1 MADGFAQLDAREI
14 GSRDDLE
21 LGEHLSQVVVDR
33 AGAEEELGSDLG
45 VREPGCGEAGDV
57 EFLRRELVSRRGVAF
72 AGALT
77 AGAQL
82 AARAVCPWRRR
93 VLLERC
99 QRSA

>member
-1 MADGFAQLDAREI
+1 VADGFAQLDACEI

-33 AGAEEELGSDLG
+33 AGAEEQLGSDVG
-45 VREPGCGEAGDV
+45 VGEPVGGEAGDV
-57 EFLRRELVSRRGVAF
+57 EFLGCELVSRGGVAF
-72 AGALT
+72 AGAFA

-82 AARAVCPWRRR
+82 AARAVRPWRRR

-99 QRSA
+99 QRRA